1 MIDTGETK
9 KYYWLKLK
17 DDFFRD
23 KKIKKLRRIAGGDT
37 FTIIYLKMQLLSIKN
52 GGTLHFDGIESDFA
66 EELALDLDEDVENV
80 RMTLA
85 FLRSND
91 LIEECENDNYLLP
104 EAARSIG
111 SEVASAERIR
121 RFREKQA
128 KTAKTL
134 QSNGIALQS
143 NGIALQCNGIALQC
157 NTEIDIE
164 KREKIKDI
172 EIETHT
178 PDGDGVSVSD
188 QRQKSMKEDNI
199 DTAFE
204 TFWSEYPKHIN
215 RNGCYKAFKGIKRV
229 VDQMPEIM
237 LSLEKF
243 KRSQDW
249 QKENGKYIPYPLT
262 WLHQERWKDEQSHD
276 VATSSFDGDE
286 FVAMAVNK
294 AMRI

>member
-104 EAARSIG
+104 EAVKAIG
-111 SEVASAERIR
+111 SETTAAERMRKSRER
-121 RFREKQA
+121 RLKQGE
-128 KTAKTL
+128 TQQCYTL
-134 QSNGIALQS
+134 AQ
-143 NGIALQCNGIALQC
+143 QCYTPVTKSY
-157 NTEIDIE
+157 TEIDIE

-178 PDGDGVSVSD
+178 PDGDVSAVSD
-188 QRQKSMKEDNI
+188 NRQKSMKEDNI

-204 TFWSEYPKHIN
+204 TFWNEYPKHIN

-229 VDQMPEIM
+229 VDQMPDIM
-237 LSLEKF
+237 RSLEQF

-249 QKENGKYIPYPLT
+249 QKENGKYIPYPQT

-276 VATSSFDGDE
+276 DTTSSFDGDE